1 MRRPPHLPFMAGPPD
16 FLVGL
21 HPIPLEQWLFPDWEA
36 ECLPAKRALLQ
47 DRAAEVCAA
56 LENSEAAAF
65 EAAQLLAGASS
76 LQEGAAAISDDVVIM
91 EKRDGAWCAA
101 AMVLCAPTFFSA
113 RDAIGKSLGAL
124 HGPVPD
130 VLGPNETQG
139 LAQRIGRVF
148 DGLAPDTV
156 LERFN
161 WTVQPGPERHTP
173 DARPLFDRVAKLGA
187 ESVANLLH
195 LRVER
200 QTIRKL
206 PKSGAVMF
214 CIRVSI
220 DPLREAIAQ
229 PAARAMFT
237 QAWESAPARV
247 RQYKRWTA
255 LDPALAVLLNRL
267 EEIS

>member
-21 HPIPLEQWLFPDWEA
+21 HPIPLENWLFPDWEA
-36 ECLPAKRALLQ
+36 DCLPAKRALLQ
-47 DRAAEVCAA
+47 NHAEQVCAA
-56 LENSEAAAF
+56 LEGSRDAAL
-65 EAAQLLAGASS
+65 EAAQLLAGATS
-76 LQEGAAAISDDVVIM
+76 LQDAAAAISDDPVIM
-91 EKRDGAWCAA
+91 EKRDGAWCAT

-113 RDAIGKSLGAL
+113 REAIGKTLGAL

-130 VLGPNETQG
+130 ILGPDETQG
-139 LAQRIGRVF
+139 LAQRVGRVF
-148 DGLAPDTV
+148 DGLAPDVV

-161 WTVQPGPERHTP
+161 WTVQPGAERYTP
-173 DARPLFDRVAKLGA
+173 AAQPLFDRAAKLGA

-206 PKSGAVMF
+206 PSSGAVVF

-229 PAARAMFT
+229 PAARAMFA

-247 RQYKRWTA
+247 RQYKRWPA
-255 LDPALAVLLNRL
+255 LDAGVAVLLNRL
-267 EEIS
+267 EDNA